1 MCRVNAR
8 FGFPIVLA
16 PLLLAVLL
24 ACGGES
30 ENSGRPE
37 TLKTEG
43 ETGEI
48 PSAGAGGDTSIDDRT
63 SFAFEQP
70 AENLSDENLERHL
83 DGDVEFGNVF
93 VTAPAPVNPGLGPLF
108 NNVSCESCHIK
119 NGRGHPV
126 FRDSRLRSNALV
138 LISDPE
144 GEPDVPG
151 GNPLVEGLGGQIQ
164 DHAVFG
170 VRPEAEVSLRWE
182 EIPGRYPDGGRY
194 SLRKPVIDV
203 MLSDGSSLGENV
215 QTSMRLPLPVIGLGL
230 LEAVAEET
238 LLGLSDPDDSDG
250 DGISGRPNMVWN
262 RVTAST
268 EIGRF
273 GRKAGSPDLRTQTAR
288 AYTEDM
294 GVSNP
299 GLPAGDEET
308 DITEEQ
314 LDLTTFYVQ
323 TLAVPLRAKTDSPA
337 AARGERIFS
346 DIGCSSCHVPTLRT
360 GEHLVE
366 EVSNQTIQ
374 PFTDLLLHDM
384 GEGLADGRPDFLA
397 TGREW
402 RTPPLWGIGLT
413 EKLLVTPNFLHDG
426 RARTLEEAILW
437 HGGEAEGVVDRFK
450 NLSRDQRE
458 SIIKFLNTL

>member
-1 MCRVNAR
+1 MCRVNAG
-8 FGFPIVLA
+8 FGFPAVPGL
-16 PLLLAVLL
+16 LLLAALL

-30 ENSGRPE
+30 KNGGRPE
-37 TLKTEG
+37 TGGGPG
-43 ETGEI
+43 EVV
-48 PSAGAGGDTSIDDRT
+48 SARAGGDTSVDNRT

-70 AENLSDENLERHL
+70 SDNLSDENLERHL
-83 DGDVEFGNVF
+83 EGDVEFGNVF

-126 FRDSRLRSNALV
+126 FRDPRLRSNALV
-138 LISDPE
+138 LVSDPE

-194 SLRKPVIDV
+194 SLRKPVLDIT
-203 MLSDGSSLGENV
+203 LSDGSSLGENIR
-215 QTSMRLPLPVIGLGL
+215 TSMRLPLPVIGLGL

-308 DITEEQ
+308 DITGEQ

-323 TLAVPLRAKTDSPA
+323 TLAVPLRAKTDDPDA
-337 AARGERIFS
+337 TRGERVFS

-360 GEHLVE
+360 GEHPVE
-366 EVSNQTIQ
+366 EVSNQTIR

-450 NLSRDQRE
+450 NLPRDQRE

>member
-8 FGFPIVLA
+8 FRFPAIAGL
-16 PLLLAVLL
+16 LLLAVLL

-30 ENSGRPE
+30 ENGGRTE
-37 TLKTEG
+37 TEDEPG
-43 ETGEI
+43 DAA
-48 PSAGAGGDTSIDDRT
+48 SARAGGDTSVDNRT

-70 AENLSDENLERHL
+70 ADNLSDENLERHL
-83 DGDVEFGNVF
+83 EGDVEFGNVF

-126 FRDSRLRSNALV
+126 FRDPRLRSNALV

-144 GEPDVPG
+144 RDPDVPG

-170 VRPEAEVSLRWE
+170 VRPEAEVSVSWE
-182 EIPGRYPDGGRY
+182 EIPGRYPDGSRY
-194 SLRKPVIDV
+194 SLRKPVLNIT
-203 MLSDGSSLGENV
+203 LSDGSSLGENI

-273 GRKAGSPDLRTQTAR
+273 GRKAGSPDLMAQTAR

-299 GLPAGDEET
+299 ALPAGDEET

-323 TLAVPLRAKTDSPA
+323 TLAVPLRAKTDDSDV
-337 AARGERIFS
+337 ARGERIFS

-360 GEHLVE
+360 GEHPVE
-366 EVSNQTIQ
+366 ELSDQTIR

-384 GEGLADGRPDFLA
+384 GEGLADGRSDFLA

-437 HGGEAEGVVDRFK
+437 HGGEAEDIVNRFI
-450 NLSRDQRE
+450 NLPRSQRE
-458 SIIKFLNTL
+458 RLIKFLNTL

>member
-8 FGFPIVLA
+8 FRLPAVPGL
-16 PLLLAVLL
+16 LLLAALF

-30 ENSGRPE
+30 ENGGRPQ
-37 TLKTEG
+37 
-43 ETGEI
+43 TGEEPGEI
-48 PSAGAGGDTSIDDRT
+48 ISARAGGDTSVDNRT

-70 AENLSDENLERHL
+70 AENLSDENLERHFE
-83 DGDVEFGNVF
+83 GDVEFGNVF

-126 FRDSRLRSNALV
+126 FRDSRLRSTALV
-138 LISDPE
+138 MISDPE

-182 EIPGRYPDGGRY
+182 EIPGRYPDGVRY

-203 MLSDGSSLGENV
+203 TLSDGSSLGENI

-268 EIGRF
+268 EVGRF

-299 GLPAGDEET
+299 GLPTGDEET

-323 TLAVPLRAKTDSPA
+323 TLAVPLRAKTDDPD
-337 AARGERIFS
+337 AARGERVFS

-360 GEHLVE
+360 GEHPVE
-366 EVSNQTIQ
+366 EVGDQTIR

-437 HGGEAEGVVDRFK
+437 HGGEAEGVVDRFRS
-450 NLSRDQRE
+450 LPRDQRE

>member
-1 MCRVNAR
+1 MCRINSGFR
-8 FGFPIVLA
+8 FPAIAGL
-16 PLLLAVLL
+16 LLLAVLL

-30 ENSGRPE
+30 ENGGRPE
-37 TLKTEG
+37 TEDEPGGT
-43 ETGEI
+43 T
-48 PSAGAGGDTSIDDRT
+48 SARAGGDTSVDNRT

-83 DGDVEFGNVF
+83 EGDVEFGNVF

-138 LISDPE
+138 LISDPD

-170 VRPEAEVSLRWE
+170 VRPEAEISLRWE

-194 SLRKPVIDV
+194 SLRKPVLDIT
-203 MLSDGSSLGENV
+203 LSDDSSLGENI
-215 QTSMRLPLPVIGLGL
+215 QTSMRLPLPIIGLGL

-299 GLPAGDEET
+299 ALPAGDEET

-323 TLAVPLRAKTDSPA
+323 TLTVPMRAETDDSD

-360 GEHLVE
+360 GEHPVA
-366 EVSNQTIQ
+366 EVSNQTIR
-374 PFTDLLLHDM
+374 PFTDMLLHDM

-437 HGGEAEGVVDRFK
+437 HGGEAEGVVNRFR
-450 NLSRDQRE
+450 NLPKDQRE
-458 SIIKFLNTL
+458 SLIKFLNTL

>member
-1 MCRVNAR
+1 MCRVDAR
-8 FGFPIVLA
+8 FRFPAVPGL
-16 PLLLAVLL
+16 LLLAALL

-30 ENSGRPE
+30 ENGARPE
-37 TLKTEG
+37 IG
-43 ETGEI
+43 EEPGEI
-48 PSAGAGGDTSIDDRT
+48 VSARAGGDTSVDNRT

-83 DGDVEFGNVF
+83 EGDVEFGNVF

-126 FRDSRLRSNALV
+126 FRDPRLRSNALV

-203 MLSDGSSLGENV
+203 TLSDGSSLGENV

-230 LEAVAEET
+230 LEAVSEET

-299 GLPAGDEET
+299 DLPAGDEET

-323 TLAVPLRAKTDSPA
+323 TLAVPLRAETDDPD
-337 AARGERIFS
+337 AARGERVFS

-360 GEHLVE
+360 GEHPVE
-366 EVSNQTIQ
+366 EVSNQTIR

-450 NLSRDQRE
+450 NLPGDRRE
-458 SIIKFLNTL
+458 SLIKFLNTL

>member
-1 MCRVNAR
+1 MCRVDAR
-8 FGFPIVLA
+8 FRFPAVPGL
-16 PLLLAVLL
+16 LLLAALL

-30 ENSGRPE
+30 ESGGRPE
-37 TLKTEG
+37 TGG
-43 ETGEI
+43 EPGEI
-48 PSAGAGGDTSIDDRT
+48 ISARAGGDTSVDNRT

-70 AENLSDENLERHL
+70 SENLSDENLERHL
-83 DGDVEFGNVF
+83 EGDLEFGNVF

-126 FRDSRLRSNALV
+126 FRDPRLRSNALV

-151 GNPLVEGLGGQIQ
+151 GNPPVEGLGGQIQ

-194 SLRKPVIDV
+194 SLRKPVLDV
-203 MLSDGSSLGENV
+203 TLSDGSSLGENV

-230 LEAVAEET
+230 LEAVSEET

-268 EIGRF
+268 EVGRF
-273 GRKAGSPDLRTQTAR
+273 GRKAGSPDIRTQTAR

-323 TLAVPLRAKTDSPA
+323 TLAVPLRAKTDDPDA
-337 AARGERIFS
+337 AWGERIFS

-360 GEHLVE
+360 GEHPVE
-366 EVSNQTIQ
+366 EVSNQTIR
-374 PFTDLLLHDM
+374 PFTDILLHDM

-402 RTPPLWGIGLT
+402 RTPSLWGIGLT

-437 HGGEAEGVVDRFK
+437 HGGEAEEVVDRFK
-450 NLSRDQRE
+450 NLPRDQRE

>member
-37 TLKTEG
+37 TLETE
-43 ETGEI
+43 GEI
-48 PSAGAGGDTSIDDRT
+48 PSARAGGDTSVDDRT

-182 EIPGRYPDGGRY
+182 EIPGGYPDGGRY
-194 SLRKPVIDV
+194 SLRKPVLDIT
-203 MLSDGSSLGENV
+203 LSDGSSLGENI

-230 LEAVAEET
+230 LEAVSEET

-299 GLPAGDEET
+299 GLPAGEEEA

-323 TLAVPLRAKTDSPA
+323 TLAVPLRAKTDSPD
-337 AARGERIFS
+337 AARGERVFS

-360 GEHLVE
+360 GEHPVE
-366 EVSNQTIQ
+366 EVSNQTIR

-437 HGGEAEGVVDRFK
+437 HGGEAEGVIDRFK
-450 NLSRDQRE
+450 NLPRDQRE
-458 SIIKFLNTL
+458 SLIKFLNTL